1 MKRALVALF
10 AVASL
15 AVSLLAQAPKK
26 NPAPKAAAGGSG
38 VEAKIRQGWQ
48 DFKDQKKDAW
58 GAALADDVTQ
68 VWADMK
74 PPRDK
79 ATSIKD
85 VSSLKLD
92 SYTLS
97 PIKVTQLGPDA
108 AMATYTAKVS
118 FTADGKKMTPNMA
131 VTEIWVKR
139 GGEWKNLRYQESEI
153 K

>member
-10 AVASL
+10 IVVSL
-15 AVSLLAQAPKK
+15 AVSLLAQAPKQ
-26 NPAPKAAAGGSG
+26 NAAPKAPGASG

-48 DFKDQKKDAW
+48 DFKEQKKDAW

-68 VWADMK
+68 LWADMK

-79 ATSIKD
+79 STAIKD
-85 VSSLKLD
+85 VSSVKLD
-92 SYTLS
+92 SYSLS
-97 PIKVTQLGPDA
+97 PIKVTPLGPDA